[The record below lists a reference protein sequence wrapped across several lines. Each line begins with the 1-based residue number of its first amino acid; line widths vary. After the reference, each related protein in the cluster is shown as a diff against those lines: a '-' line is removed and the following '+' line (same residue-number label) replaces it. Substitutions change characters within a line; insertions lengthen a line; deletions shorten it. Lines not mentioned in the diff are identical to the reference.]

1 MKILSIDIE
10 TYSSVDLTKC
20 GVYAY
25 TLAKDFEILLFAYA
39 FDDEPVEIVDLA
51 NGGSVPNDALAA
63 LTDPTVIKTA
73 FNANF
78 ERTCLARY
86 FNKSMPAKEWRCSQA
101 HALTLGLPASL
112 ERVAK
117 CLNLTKQ
124 KMKEG
129 RDLIKYFSMP
139 CRPTK
144 ANGRRSRNLPHHD
157 LEKWEMFKAYC
168 KQDVEVE
175 REIRKRL
182 ENYPMT
188 DKELKLW
195 FLDQRINDYGVK
207 THMKLVKNAIAC
219 DEGHQKELL
228 AEATHLTGLENPNSP
243 AQLKAWLENNHSI
256 QIDSLSKGKV
266 EELLN
271 EVNHPTLTRVLELR
285 QDMSKTSVRK
295 YEAMDRAIGEDGRIR
310 GLLQYYGAN
319 RTGRWA
325 GRLVQ
330 VQNLPRNNMRDLNL
344 ARKLLLAGDYESLE
358 LLFDSVPDVLS
369 QLIRTAFIPSKDHR
383 FIVSDF
389 SAIEARVIAWLAG
402 EGWVIDTFKDHG
414 KIYEMTASR
423 MFGVP
428 MELIARGNPEYELR
442 EKGKL
447 ATLACGYQGSVGALK
462 AMGALNMGLTEGELP
477 AIVAAWRKSNPNI
490 VKLWWD
496 VEKAAIKAVKDRTPV
511 KMQYGLSFYYKS
523 GVLFI
528 KLPSGRSLAYVKP
541 RIELDTRFNKDKLT
555 FEGIEL
561 GNRWA
566 RIDTYGGKLT
576 ENIIQAIARDCLAE
590 SLLRLDKA
598 GYKIA
603 FHVHDE
609 VVLDVPY
616 DFGSVKEVEEIMSK
630 DIDWAPGLPLQ
641 AEGFET
647 DYYKKD

>member
-1 MKILSIDIE
+1 MTILSIDIE

-25 TLAKDFEILLFAYA
+25 TQAEDFEILLFGYA
-39 FDDEPVEIVDLA
+39 FNNDPVEVIDLA
-51 NGGSVPNDALAA
+51 SGEQIPDEVTNAI
-63 LTDPTVIKTA
+63 TDPAVIKTA

-78 ERTCLARY
+78 ERTCLAKY
-86 FNKSMPAKEWRCSQA
+86 LNKPMPPEEWRCSQA
-101 HALTLGLPASL
+101 HALTLGLPLNLAG
-112 ERVAK
+112 VAK
-117 CLNLTKQ
+117 CLGLADQ
-124 KMKEG
+124 KMSEG
-129 RDLIKYFSMP
+129 KALIRYFSIP
-139 CRPTK
+139 CKPTK
-144 ANGRRSRNLPHHD
+144 ANGGRTRNLPHHD
-157 LEKWEMFKAYC
+157 REKWETFKAYC
-168 KQDVEVE
+168 EQDVVVE
-175 REIRKRL
+175 RSIRKRL

-195 FLDQRINDYGVK
+195 FLDQKINDYGVRVDRQ
-207 THMKLVKNAIAC
+207 LVENAICC
-219 DEGHQKELL
+219 DGIHQKELM
-228 AEATHLTGLENPNSP
+228 AEAIDLTGLENPNSP
-243 AQLKAWLENNHSI
+243 AQLKTWLKGNHNI
-256 QIDSLSKGKV
+256 QVDSLSKANV

-271 EVNHPTLTRVLELR
+271 KTNHPTVTRVLELR

-295 YEAMDRAIGEDGRIR
+295 YEAMDRAMGGDGRIR

-330 VQNLPRNNMRDLNL
+330 VQNLPRNNMKDLDL

-369 QLIRTAFIPSKDHR
+369 QLIRTAFIPSPGHR
-383 FIVSDF
+383 FIISDF

-402 EGWVIDTFKDHG
+402 EKWVVDTFKGHG
-414 KIYEMTASR
+414 KIYEMTASK

-428 MELIARGNPEYELR
+428 MELIVKGNPEYELR
-442 EKGKL
+442 QKGKV
-447 ATLACGYQGSVGALK
+447 AVLACGYQGSVGALK
-462 AMGALNMGLTEGELP
+462 AMGALNMGLTEDELP
-477 AIVAAWRKSNPNI
+477 AIVAAWRESNPSI

-496 VEKAAIKAVKDRTPV
+496 VEDAAITAVRERTPV
-511 KMQYGLSFYYKS
+511 KMQYGLTFYYKS

-528 KLPSGRSLAYVKP
+528 RLPSGRNLVYVKP

-561 GNRWA
+561 GNKWA
-566 RIDTYGGKLT
+566 RIDTYGGKIT
-576 ENIIQAIARDCLAE
+576 ENIIQGIARDCLAE

-609 VVLDVPY
+609 VVLDVPQG
-616 DFGSVKEVEEIMSK
+616 FGNLKEVEKIMSE
-630 DIDWAPGLPLQ
+630 DINWAPGLPLQ